1 MFTNEMKIDENLSRF
16 DLTCALVICNSY
28 CNIYIKLVDTNAS
41 NQVNKKFN

>member
-16 DLTCALVICNSY
+16 DLTCALVIFNSY
-28 CNIYIKLVDTNAS
+28 CKIYIKLVDTNAS